1 MEEIK
6 YPEPKQDYKVLVRCF
21 TYNQSKYITDAL
33 NGFAMQ
39 QTDFPYVCLVMDDS
53 STDGEQEIIK
63 QWMNDNC
70 DMQKSEVIDI
80 PTSVV
85 ILVPHKTNTS
95 CTFAFYLLK
104 QNLYGTGDKKMNHV
118 YPWREHCVYEAMCEG
133 DDYWI
138 DSLKLQ
144 KQANFLDDNIEYGM
158 CYTQCKRYDQTTDR
172 IVDEAWGGSSTT
184 FEDFLDS
191 NNVPTLTNMSRVSWL
206 FKYNED
212 VCPLEHNWPMG
223 DYPLWLYLSHESKVK
238 YLNFVSGVYRITDNS
253 ASHFAKESQYVRFI
267 ESSISIVQ
275 FFVSLFNYTLDEEAY
290 ISKRKSRLASNLAF
304 IYNDRE
310 GAISTIRGLRKKT
323 IGDYIKLV
331 VFSSSM
337 LFKIYKKTLN
347 K

>member
-39 QTDFPYVCLVMDDS
+39 QTDFPYVCLVMDDC

-118 YPWREHCVYEAMCEG
+118 YPWREHCEYEAMCEG

-144 KQANFLDDNIEYGM
+144 KQVA
-158 CYTQCKRYDQTTDR
+158 
-172 IVDEAWGGSSTT
+172 
-184 FEDFLDS
+184 FLDS
-191 NNVPTLTNMSRVSWL
+191 NKMHSMCFHAVEYLYPNGDNERIERYNSDVAECRIEDAIKFGGNYAKLNAMMIRLSMFMTGYKDWAANCPVGDLPTILTL
-206 FKYNED
+206 FVN
-212 VCPLEHNWPMG
+212 G
-223 DYPLWLYLSHESKVK
+223 KVG
-238 YLNFVSGVYRITDNS
+238 YLNTPMSVYRCDAAGSWTINMDGQLKKFK
-253 ASHFAKESQYVRFI
+253 SHFHRITEMWKAFDNWTDKKYHKAVSDKIRSNRYQYYKGLT
-267 ESSISIVQ
+267 SIIINQ
-275 FFVSLFNYTLDEEAY
+275 IT
-290 ISKRKSRLASNLAF
+290 
-304 IYNDRE
+304 
-310 GAISTIRGLRKKT
+310 KK
-323 IGDYIKLV
+323 IHGGK
-331 VFSSSM
+331 
-337 LFKIYKKTLN
+337 
-347 K
+347 